1 MAADIINNDL
11 VVNGNL
17 TASSMTLAANAVTN
31 SNIIASAAIAR
42 SKLALE
48 TKKFVIPLSD
58 LRVWDALATNLPGT
72 ASSDDLALNSGT
84 FGTTGPTIRTD
95 DVKNTT
101 TTRYARLQIRLPAE
115 YDSAGTVQIRVS
127 GGMVTTV
134 ASSSATVDIEAY
146 KLNKT
151 VAALSSDL
159 VSTSAQSIN
168 SLTFADK
175 DFTVTSSGLVS
186 GDILDVRL
194 TIAVSD
200 TATVTAVIGAI
211 GSLELLCEVRG

>member
-17 TASSMTLAANAVTN
+17 TASSMTLAANSVNN

-48 TKKFVIPLSD
+48 TKKFVIPLSE
-58 LRVWDALATNLPGT
+58 LRVHDALATNLPAT
-72 ASSDDLALNSGT
+72 ASADDLAFNSGT
-84 FGTTGPTIRTD
+84 FGTTGPTVRTD
-95 DVKNTT
+95 DVKNAT

-115 YDSAGTVQIRVS
+115 YDNAGAVTLRVS

-134 ASSSATVDIEAY
+134 ASSAATVDIEAY

-151 VAALSSDL
+151 VASLSSDL
-159 VSTSAQSIN
+159 VTTAAQSIN

-194 TIAVSD
+194 AIAVTDS
-200 TATVTAVIGAI
+200 ATGTAVIGAI